1 MNMQINQKSVGNNN
15 VIIGSHSKIKG
26 SNIISGIY
34 IIDGTVV
41 VNGVE
46 LPPPPTGCHNTTVIN
61 NKVYIDG
68 YEFKNG
74 KWKKT
79 LKAWWHLWF

>member
-1 MNMQINQKSVGNNN
+1 MNSVQ
-15 VIIGSHSKIKG
+15 IGSNCVIKG
-26 SNIISGIY
+26 SNIISGTV
-34 IIDGTVV
+34 IIDGIVV
-41 VNGVE
+41 VDGVQ
-46 LPPPPTGCHNTTVIN
+46 LPPPPTCCNNTTIIN

-79 LKAWWHLWF
+79 LRAWWHLWF